1 MVNFGSIGL
10 PELLIILLIILI
22 VVGPAKL
29 PELARALGASI
40 REFREAVSGE
50 EEHKRE
56 KVESKH

>member
-10 PELLIILLIILI
+10 PELLVILLIILI